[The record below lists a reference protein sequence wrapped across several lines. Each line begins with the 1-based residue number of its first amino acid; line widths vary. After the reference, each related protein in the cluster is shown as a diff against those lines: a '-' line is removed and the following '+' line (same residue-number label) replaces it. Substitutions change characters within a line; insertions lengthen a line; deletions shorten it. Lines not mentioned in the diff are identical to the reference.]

1 MRAPVGAS
9 LGGPRGR
16 CRRRGDGI
24 GGNGWY
30 CEARALVLTLPA
42 RECSRGVQPCSSAFG
57 GLAVARGVFPGA
69 EPPEPPRTRVV
80 VGRIRLLRGSP
91 LAAIRLLPALLPR
104 TTPLPEVSFRGPRPP
119 HPHVRAS
126 SLAALACLWV
136 AGAPTPAFPLLFCAP
151 ARPPPWPPTG
161 RFPPHPRLPAAASPR
176 PPVSSRGPGPRT
188 PLVRGS
194 PLAASACSEGRR
206 WPPSACF

>member
-42 RECSRGVQPCSSAFG
+42 RECSRGAQPCSSAFG

-69 EPPEPPRTRVV
+69 EPPDPPRTRVA
-80 VGRIRLLRGSP
+80 VGRIRLLRGP
-91 LAAIRLLPALLPR
+91 
-104 TTPLPEVSFRGPRPP
+104 
-119 HPHVRAS
+119 
-126 SLAALACLWV
+126 
-136 AGAPTPAFPLLFCAP
+136 
-151 ARPPPWPPTG
+151 
-161 RFPPHPRLPAAASPR
+161 
-176 PPVSSRGPGPRT
+176 
-188 PLVRGS
+188 
-194 PLAASACSEGRR
+194 PLAASACFECRRRPHPPASRLSAGRNVPLR
-206 WPPSACF
+206 GSRSAP